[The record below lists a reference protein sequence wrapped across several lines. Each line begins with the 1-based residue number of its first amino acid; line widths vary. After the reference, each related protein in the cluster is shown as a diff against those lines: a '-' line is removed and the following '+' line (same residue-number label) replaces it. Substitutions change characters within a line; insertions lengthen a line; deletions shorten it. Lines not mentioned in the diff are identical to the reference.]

1 MLNEGALQSQ
11 ISLFLNKYRTQISEY
26 TLNIYNIQFEIILAD
41 HNKINDLRDV
51 YQFAKNEFDFRELF
65 GAVWAK

>member
-1 MLNEGALQSQ
+1 M
-11 ISLFLNKYRTQISEY
+11 
-26 TLNIYNIQFEIILAD
+26 NIQHIQFEIILAD

-65 GAVWAK
+65 SAVWQSNSAIEGWNEKKRKEKSYKRKEKK